1 VIGDRSGRGGMEKG
15 EMEMSRKA
23 RVILLGAYR

>member
-1 VIGDRSGRGGMEKG
+1 VTGVAEGEVEKG

-23 RVILLGAYR
+23 RVILLGGHR